1 MVVVKGPSYDGK
13 DRENVGTY
21 IKLQIIFMKKLL
33 FIMTFATVIA
43 ACSSGNAT
51 AAPKQLVI
59 DNGLTA
65 EEKAEG
71 KFTAEIMWKMGRIGA
86 QTLSADGKLLLY
98 TLTQYN
104 LAENRGL
111 TSIYLRDMTT
121 GEERCL
127 TDNTSSNSAPQWLD
141 SRSFAF
147 MSNRSGSNQVW
158 AMNVD
163 GSNIRQLTSLDKDVE
178 GYGIAGDHAFYVQ
191 RVKVAPFKGSDK
203 YADMDKS
210 KVRIYDDL
218 MVRHWDYWDD
228 GSYLHIFAADY
239 VDGKIQNGKDIIGED
254 AAYDAPLAPYF
265 DTAEI
270 RLSDDGSMLAYTC
283 KPLTGTE
290 YALSTDSDIFLYN
303 FATGATRNISKE
315 AATADEKFVG
325 YDKYP
330 VFSPD
335 GSKIAFRSQRRPGNE
350 ADQQRLW
357 VFDLNTGKADY
368 ITRNHDICATEVVWD
383 GNKGIYFV
391 VPWRGTHQIAYID
404 LKGNLKFITEG
415 DHDIN
420 TFTMAGGK
428 IVANMNTISKAVE
441 LYSVNLKS
449 GALTQLT
456 DVNREI
462 YDNIRFGEVQK
473 RWIKTTDGKEML
485 TWVILPPDFDPNK
498 KYPTLL
504 YCQGGPQSTVSQFW
518 SYRWNFQL
526 MAAQG
531 YVIVAPNRRGC
542 PSFGQEWTDQ
552 ISGDYSG
559 QNIRDYLAAIDEV
572 SKEPFVDKNHRG
584 CVGASYGGY
593 STYYLAG
600 VHEGRF
606 KAFIAHCGIF
616 NFESMYGETEELFFI
631 NHDYGGNYWDKSNAI
646 AQRSYANSPHKFVD
660 RWDTPIMII
669 TGEYD
674 FRIPYTQSLQ
684 AFTAARVRGLDSRL
698 VVFENEGHQVFQ
710 PQNSLTWN
718 REFFSWL
725 DKYVKNP
732 AE

>member
-1 MVVVKGPSYDGK
+1 MSIASILATGCCCEKSDEGK
-13 DRENVGTY
+13 
-21 IKLQIIFMKKLL
+21 
-33 FIMTFATVIA
+33 
-43 ACSSGNAT
+43 
-51 AAPKQLVI
+51 APAPLTI
-59 DNGLTA
+59 DNALTDT
-65 EEKAEG
+65 EKAEG
-71 KFTAEIMWKMGRIGA
+71 KFTAEVMWKMARIGA
-86 QTLSADGKLLLY
+86 QTLSADGSKLLY
-98 TLTQYN
+98 AVTQYN
-104 LAENRGL
+104 LAENRGVSQL
-111 TSIYLRDMTT
+111 WIKDMAT
-121 GEERCL
+121 GEERAL
-127 TDNTSSNSAPQWLD
+127 TDYSSTNHSAQWVDENTI
-141 SRSFAF
+141 AF
-147 MSNRSGSNQVW
+147 MSNRSGSSQVW
-158 AMNVD
+158 LMDAD
-163 GSNIRQLTSLDKDVE
+163 GSNVRQATNFDNDVE
-178 GYGIAGDHAFYVQ
+178 GFGIAGDKAFYVQ
-191 RVKVAPFKGSDK
+191 RVKVAPLKGSDQ

-228 GSYLHIFAADY
+228 GTYLHIFAAEY
-239 VDGKIQNGKDIIGED
+239 ADGKIAEGVDIIGAES
-254 AAYDAPLAPYF
+254 AWDAPLAPYF
-265 DTAEI
+265 DCAEI
-270 RLSDDGSMLAYTC
+270 RLSPDGQQLAYTC

-290 YALSTDSDIFLYN
+290 YALSTDSDIFLYD
-303 FATGATRNISKE
+303 FATKSTRNLSKE
-315 AATADEKFVG
+315 AATEEERFVG

-335 GSKIAFRSQRRPGNE
+335 GKKIAWRSQRRPGNE

-357 VFDLNTGKADY
+357 VFDLETNSAKY

-383 GNKGIYFV
+383 GNEAMYFV
-391 VPWRGTHQIAYID
+391 LPWRATHQIAHID
-404 LKGNLKFITEG
+404 LDGNLKFITEG

-420 TFTMAGGK
+420 TFTMAGGR

-441 LYSVNLKS
+441 LYDVDLAT

-462 YDNIRFGEVQK
+462 YDNIKFGEVQK

-485 TWVILPPDFDPNK
+485 TWVILPPDFDPAK

-504 YCQGGPQSTVSQFW
+504 YCQGGPQSIVSQFW

-559 QNIRDYLAAIDEV
+559 QNIQDYLAAIDQV
-572 SKEPFVDKNHRG
+572 SEEPWVDKERRG

-616 NFESMYGETEELFFI
+616 NFESMYGHTEELFFVT
-631 NHDYGGNYWDKSNAI
+631 NDYGGAYWDKENAI
-646 AQRSYANSPHKFVD
+646 AQRSYANSPHKLVAN
-660 RWDTPIMII
+660 WDTPIMII
-669 TGEYD
+669 TGEKDY
-674 FRIPYTQSLQ
+674 RIPYTQSLE
-684 AFTAARVRGLDSRL
+684 AFTAARVRGIDARL
-698 VVFENEGHQVFQ
+698 VSFENEAHQVFQ
-710 PQNSLTWN
+710 PQNSVVWN
-718 REFFSWL
+718 REFFGWL
-725 DKYVKNP
+725 DKYLK
-732 AE
+732 

>member
-1 MVVVKGPSYDGK
+1 MSIASILATGCCCEKSDEGK
-13 DRENVGTY
+13 
-21 IKLQIIFMKKLL
+21 
-33 FIMTFATVIA
+33 
-43 ACSSGNAT
+43 
-51 AAPKQLVI
+51 APAPLTI
-59 DNGLTA
+59 DNALTDT
-65 EEKAEG
+65 EKAEG
-71 KFTAEIMWKMGRIGA
+71 KFTAEVMWKMARIGA
-86 QTLSADGKLLLY
+86 QTLSADGSKLLY
-98 TLTQYN
+98 AVTQYN
-104 LAENRGL
+104 LAENRGVSQL
-111 TSIYLRDMTT
+111 WIKDMAT
-121 GEERCL
+121 GKERAL
-127 TDNTSSNSAPQWLD
+127 TDYSSTNHSAQWVDENTI
-141 SRSFAF
+141 AF
-147 MSNRSGSNQVW
+147 MSNRSGSSQVW
-158 AMNVD
+158 LMDAD
-163 GSNIRQLTSLDKDVE
+163 GSNVRQATNFDNDVE
-178 GYGIAGDHAFYVQ
+178 GFGIAGDKAFYVQ
-191 RVKVAPFKGSDK
+191 RVKVAPLKGSDQ

-228 GSYLHIFAADY
+228 GSYLHIFAAEY
-239 VDGKIQNGKDIIGED
+239 ADGKIAEGVDIIGAES
-254 AAYDAPLAPYF
+254 AWDAPLAPYF
-265 DTAEI
+265 DCAEI
-270 RLSDDGSMLAYTC
+270 RLSPDGQQLAYTC

-290 YALSTDSDIFLYN
+290 YALSTDSDIFLYD
-303 FATGATRNISKE
+303 FATKTTRNLSKE
-315 AATADEKFVG
+315 AATEEEKFVG

-335 GSKIAFRSQRRPGNE
+335 GKKIAWRSQRRPGNE

-357 VFDLNTGKADY
+357 VFDLETNSAKY

-383 GNKGIYFV
+383 GNEAMYFV
-391 VPWRGTHQIAYID
+391 LPWRATHQIAHID
-404 LKGNLKFITEG
+404 LDGNLKFITEG

-420 TFTMAGGK
+420 TFTMAGGR

-441 LYSVNLKS
+441 LYDVDLAS

-462 YDNIRFGEVQK
+462 YDNIKFGEVQK

-485 TWVILPPDFDPNK
+485 TWVILPPDFDPAK

-504 YCQGGPQSTVSQFW
+504 YCQGGPQSIVSQFW

-559 QNIRDYLAAIDEV
+559 QNIQDYLAAIDQV
-572 SKEPFVDKNHRG
+572 SEEPWVDKDHRG

-616 NFESMYGETEELFFI
+616 NFESMYGHTEELFFVT
-631 NHDYGGNYWDKSNAI
+631 NDYGGAYWDKENAI
-646 AQRSYANSPHKFVD
+646 AQRSYANSPHKLVAN
-660 RWDTPIMII
+660 WDTPIMII
-669 TGEYD
+669 TGEKDY
-674 FRIPYTQSLQ
+674 RIPYTQSLE
-684 AFTAARVRGLDSRL
+684 AFTAARVRGIDARL
-698 VVFENEGHQVFQ
+698 VSFENEAHQVFQ
-710 PQNSLTWN
+710 PQNSVVWN
-718 REFFSWL
+718 REFFGWL
-725 DKYVKNP
+725 DKYLK
-732 AE
+732 

>member
-1 MVVVKGPSYDGK
+1 
-13 DRENVGTY
+13 
-21 IKLQIIFMKKLL
+21 MKKIL
-33 FIMTFATVIA
+33 FLMTFSALLA
-43 ACSSGNAT
+43 LGACSEQGGNA
-51 AAPKQLVI
+51 PKPLVI
-59 DNGLTA
+59 DNSLTQA
-65 EEKAEG
+65 EKDAGILTPEV
-71 KFTAEIMWKMGRIGA
+71 MWKMARIGA
-86 QTLSADGKLLLY
+86 QTLSPDASKLLY
-98 TLTQYN
+98 TVTEYN
-104 LAENRGL
+104 MAENRGL
-111 TSIYLRDMTT
+111 TTLWIKDMAT
-121 GEERCL
+121 GEEKAL
-127 TDNTSSNSAPQWLD
+127 TDNRSSNSAPQWID
-141 SRSFAF
+141 ANTIAF
-147 MSNRSGSNQVW
+147 ISNRTGSAQVW
-158 AMNVD
+158 AMDANGENV
-163 GSNIRQLTSLDKDVE
+163 RQLTAFEKDVE
-178 GYGIAGDHAFYVQ
+178 GFGIAGDKAFYVQ
-191 RVKVAPFKGSDK
+191 RVKVAPLKGSDK
-203 YADMDKS
+203 YADMQHS

-239 VDGKIQNGKDIIGED
+239 ANDKISEGVDIIGAES
-254 AAYDAPLAPYF
+254 AWDAPLAPYF

-270 RLSDDGSMLAYTC
+270 RLSPDGSMLAYTC
-283 KPLTGTE
+283 KPLKGTE
-290 YALSTDSDIFLYN
+290 YALSTDSDVFLYD
-303 FATGATRNISKE
+303 FATGTTRNLSKE
-315 AATADEKFVG
+315 AATAEEKFVG

-335 GSKIAFRSQRRPGNE
+335 GRKVAFRSQRRPGNE

-357 VFDLNTGKADY
+357 VFDLDTNKADY
-368 ITRNHDICATEVVWD
+368 ITRNHDLCATEVVWAD
-383 GNKGIYFV
+383 NETIYFI
-391 VPWRGTHQIAYID
+391 VPWRGTHQVARID
-404 LKGNLKFITEG
+404 LKGNLEFITDG

-420 TFTMAGGK
+420 TFTMVDGR

-441 LYSVNLKS
+441 LYDVNIET

-456 DVNREI
+456 DVNREV
-462 YDNIRFGEVQK
+462 YDNIKFGEVQK

-485 TWVILPPDFDPNK
+485 TWVILPPNFDPAK

-572 SKEPFVDKNHRG
+572 SKEPWVDTDHRA

-616 NFESMYGETEELFFI
+616 NFESMYGHTEELFFVT
-631 NHDYGGNYWDKSNAI
+631 NDYGGAYWEKDNAT
-646 AQRSYANSPHKFVD
+646 AMRSYANSPHKLVGN
-660 RWDTPIMII
+660 WDSPIMII
-669 TGEYD
+669 TGEKDY
-674 FRIPYTQSLQ
+674 RIPYSQSLE
-684 AFTAARVRGLDSRL
+684 AFTAARVQGIDARL
-698 VVFENEGHQVFQ
+698 VSFENEAHQVFQ
-710 PQNSLTWN
+710 PQNSVVWN

-725 DKYVKNP
+725 DKYLK
-732 AE
+732 

>member
-1 MVVVKGPSYDGK
+1 
-13 DRENVGTY
+13 
-21 IKLQIIFMKKLL
+21 
-33 FIMTFATVIA
+33 MTFASLLA
-43 ACSSGNAT
+43 LGSCDENSNL
-51 AAPKQLVI
+51 PKPLTI
-59 DNGLTA
+59 DNKLTEA
-65 EEKAEG
+65 EKAEG
-71 KFTAEIMWKMGRIGA
+71 KLTAEVMWKMARIGA
-86 QTLSADGKLLLY
+86 QTLSEDGSKLVY
-98 TLTQYN
+98 ALTEYN
-104 LAENRGL
+104 LAENRGVTTL
-111 TSIYLRDMTT
+111 WLRDMAS
-121 GEERCL
+121 GEETRL
-127 TDNTSSNSAPQWLD
+127 TDYNSSNHSAQWID
-141 SRSFAF
+141 AENIAF
-147 MSNRSGSNQVW
+147 LSNRTGSSQVW
-158 AMNVD
+158 AMNLNTKAV
-163 GSNIRQLTSLDKDVE
+163 RQLTAFEKDVE
-178 GYGIAGDHAFYVQ
+178 GFGIAGDHAFYVQ
-191 RVKVAPFKGSDK
+191 RVKVAPLKGSDK

-239 VDGKIQNGKDIIGED
+239 TDGKITEGKDIIGAD
-254 AAYDAPLAPYF
+254 KAYDAPLAPYF
-265 DTAEI
+265 DCAEI
-270 RLSDDGSMLAYTC
+270 RLSADGTKLAYTC

-290 YALSTDSDIFLYN
+290 YALSTDSDIFLYD
-303 FATGATRNISKE
+303 FATEATRNLSKE
-315 AATADEKFVG
+315 AAATGVDKFVG

-357 VFDLNTGKADY
+357 VFDLNTNECSY
-368 ITRNHDICATEVVWD
+368 ITRGQDYCVTEVVWD
-383 GNKGIYFV
+383 GNEAMYFIL
-391 VPWRGTHQIAYID
+391 PWRGTHQVARID
-404 LKGNLKFITEG
+404 LEGNMTQITKGNYDF
-415 DHDIN
+415 N
-420 TFTMAGGK
+420 TFTFANGK
-428 IVANMNTISKAVE
+428 IVANMNSISKAVE
-441 LYSVNLKS
+441 LYDVNPAT
-449 GALTQLT
+449 GEFTQLT

-462 YDNIRFGEVQK
+462 YDNIKFGEVQE

-485 TWVILPPDFDPNK
+485 TWVILPPDFDPTK

-572 SKEPFVDKNHRG
+572 SKEPWVDVDHRG

-600 VHEGRF
+600 VHENRF

-616 NFESMYGETEELFFI
+616 NFESMYGHTEELWFV
-631 NHDYGGNYWDKSNAI
+631 NNDYGGSYWDTKNAT
-646 AQRSYANSPHKFVD
+646 AQRSYANSPHKFVSK
-660 RWDTPIMII
+660 WDTPILII

-674 FRIPYTQSLQ
+674 YRIPYTQSLE
-684 AFTAARVRGLDSRL
+684 AFTAARLNGIPSRL
-698 VVFENEGHQVFQ
+698 VSFENEAHQVFK
-710 PQNSLTWN
+710 PQNSLVWN
-718 REFFSWL
+718 REFFGWL
-725 DKYVKNP
+725 DKYLK
-732 AE
+732 

>member
-1 MVVVKGPSYDGK
+1 MSIASILATGCCCEKSDEGK
-13 DRENVGTY
+13 
-21 IKLQIIFMKKLL
+21 
-33 FIMTFATVIA
+33 
-43 ACSSGNAT
+43 
-51 AAPKQLVI
+51 APAPLTI
-59 DNGLTA
+59 DNALTDA
-65 EEKAEG
+65 EKAEG
-71 KFTAEIMWKMGRIGA
+71 KFTAEVMWKMARIGA
-86 QTLSADGKLLLY
+86 QTLSADGSKLLY
-98 TLTQYN
+98 AVTQYN
-104 LAENRGL
+104 LAENRGVSQL
-111 TSIYLRDMTT
+111 WIKDMAT
-121 GEERCL
+121 GEERAI
-127 TDNTSSNSAPQWLD
+127 TDYSSTNHSAQWVDENTI
-141 SRSFAF
+141 AF
-147 MSNRSGSNQVW
+147 MSNRSGSSQVW
-158 AMNVD
+158 LMDAD
-163 GSNIRQLTSLDKDVE
+163 GSNVRQATNFDNDVE
-178 GYGIAGDHAFYVQ
+178 GFGIAGDKAFYVQ
-191 RVKVAPFKGSDK
+191 RVKVAPLKGSDQ

-228 GSYLHIFAADY
+228 GSYLHIFAAEY
-239 VDGKIQNGKDIIGED
+239 ADGKIAEGVDIIGAES
-254 AAYDAPLAPYF
+254 AWDAPLAPYF
-265 DTAEI
+265 DCAEI
-270 RLSDDGSMLAYTC
+270 RLSPDGQQLAYTC

-290 YALSTDSDIFLYN
+290 YALSTDSDIFLYD
-303 FATGATRNISKE
+303 FATKTTRNLSKE
-315 AATADEKFVG
+315 AATEEEKFVG

-335 GSKIAFRSQRRPGNE
+335 GKKIAWRSQRRPGNE

-357 VFDLNTGKADY
+357 VFDLETNSAKY

-383 GNKGIYFV
+383 GNEAMYFV
-391 VPWRGTHQIAYID
+391 LPWRATHQIAHID
-404 LKGNLKFITEG
+404 LDGNLKFITEG

-420 TFTMAGGK
+420 TFTMAGGR

-441 LYSVNLKS
+441 LYDVDLAS

-462 YDNIRFGEVQK
+462 YDNIKFGEVQK

-485 TWVILPPDFDPNK
+485 TWVILPPDFDPAK

-504 YCQGGPQSTVSQFW
+504 YCQGGPQSIVSQFW

-559 QNIRDYLAAIDEV
+559 QNIQDYLAAIDQV
-572 SKEPFVDKNHRG
+572 SEEPWVDKDHRG

-616 NFESMYGETEELFFI
+616 NFESMYGHTEELFFVT
-631 NHDYGGNYWDKSNAI
+631 NDYGGAYWDKENAI
-646 AQRSYANSPHKFVD
+646 AQRSYANSPHKLVAN
-660 RWDTPIMII
+660 WDTPIMII
-669 TGEYD
+669 TGEKDY
-674 FRIPYTQSLQ
+674 RIPYTQSLE
-684 AFTAARVRGLDSRL
+684 AFTAARVRGIDARL
-698 VVFENEGHQVFQ
+698 VSFENEAHQVFQ
-710 PQNSLTWN
+710 PQNSVVWN
-718 REFFSWL
+718 REFFGWL
-725 DKYVKNP
+725 DKYLK
-732 AE
+732 